1 MSPRVYHHY
10 AVLEETKA
18 GLWRIP
24 PVDQRDAYVE
34 AAARLMRDFA
44 AFRDAM
50 CLAVTDWPNSMAAA
64 MTTPSLNRQ
73 AWMGHAGCCIATG
86 SPESLTRLGW
96 HTLTQAEQDRANEA
110 ADEAIAYWKRLQAG
124 RGGEG
129 FWDA

>member
-1 MSPRVYHHY
+1 MFYHY
-10 AVLEETKA
+10 DNLEETAA
-18 GLWRIP
+18 GLWRMP
-24 PVDQRDAYVE
+24 PIEERDGYI
-34 AAARLMRDFA
+34 AASAVLMRDYE

-50 CLAVTDWPNSMAAA
+50 VLAVQDWPNSMAAA

-73 AWMGHAGCCIATG
+73 AWMGHCGCCVATG

-110 ADEAIAYWKRLQAG
+110 ADEAILYWERLQQG
-124 RGGEG
+124 QGGEG